1 MRLSNYF
8 LKTYKEYPSDE
19 DIISQKLLVKAGYI
33 KKHAQGIYEYLPL
46 GFRSMEK
53 IKTVI
58 REEMDKIG
66 FCEMQM
72 PTLLMQ
78 EVYDKRIKFFG
89 KEMFKI
95 KDRTDKDLCLGPT
108 HEEPFILLVKDALN
122 SYKQLPI
129 GLYQINNKY
138 RDEIRPRFG
147 LMRAKE
153 FVMKDAY
160 SYDKDEKALDVT
172 YKKVKQAYNNIFNRV
187 GLDFVP
193 VVSDNGVMG
202 GSASEEFMAKSSVGE
217 ADILDCGCGYAVN
230 LEKVE
235 CSFEKANTKPKFDKK
250 ELVKTPNAKTVEQ
263 LVNFLNK
270 NEAEFLKA
278 IVYKADD
285 KFVLALVRGD
295 REVNETKLTNYLK
308 CANLELASV
317 DDFVKINSVA
327 GFVGAFDLKN
337 CLTIAD
343 NEVQNMVDFV
353 IGANKTDTHYIN
365 ANLSDLKI
373 DKFLDLRNAVEGDK
387 CPLCGKPMTMK
398 KGIEVGHIFKNDTHY
413 SERLGCTFLDENGKM
428 KPVHTGC
435 YGIGVGRTL
444 SAIIEQNF
452 DEKGIVLPENI
463 APYKYAI
470 LPVNIKDEKQMELA
484 EKIYAKCDQNDAL
497 FDDRKD
503 TFGFRMKDLE
513 LIGIPN
519 IIVVGK
525 NAEQGM
531 VELYKRKTDEKSLIK
546 IEDLNF

>member
-8 LKTYKEYPSDE
+8 LKTYKEFPSDE

-33 KKHAQGIYEYLPL
+33 KKHAQGIYEYLPI
-46 GFRSMEK
+46 GFRSIEK
-53 IKTVI
+53 IKTII

-66 FCEMQM
+66 FVEMQM

-78 EVYDKRIKFFG
+78 DVYDKRIKFFG

-122 SYKQLPI
+122 SYKQLPMN
-129 GLYQINNKY
+129 LYQINNKY

-153 FVMKDAY
+153 FIMKDAY
-160 SYDKDEKALDVT
+160 SYDKDEKCLDIT
-172 YKKVKQAYNNIFNRV
+172 YNKVKQAYNNIFSRV

-235 CSFEKANTKPKFDKK
+235 CAFEKEKITPKFDKK
-250 ELVKTPNAKTVEQ
+250 ELVKTPNVKTVKQ

-270 NEAEFLKA
+270 KESDFLKA
-278 IVYKADD
+278 IVYKADE
-285 KFVLALVRGD
+285 KLVLVLVRGD

-308 CANLELASV
+308 CANLELASAE
-317 DDFVKINSVA
+317 DFDKINSVP
-327 GFVGAFDLKN
+327 GFVGAFDLTN
-337 CLTIAD
+337 CTTLAD
-343 NEVQNMVDFV
+343 YEVQNMADFV
-353 IGANKTDTHYIN
+353 IGANKKDAHYIN
-365 ANLSDLKI
+365 ANLKDLKI
-373 DKFLDLRNAVEGDK
+373 DNYLDLRNAVEGDK
-387 CPLCGKPMTMK
+387 CPVCGKPMTMK

-413 SERLGCTFLDENGKM
+413 SERLGCTFLDENGKTQ
-428 KPVHTGC
+428 PVHTGC

-444 SAIIEQNF
+444 SAVIEQHY
-452 DEKGIVLPENI
+452 DENGIVLPDSI
-463 APYKYAI
+463 APFKYAI
-470 LPVNIKDEKQMELA
+470 LPVNIKDAEQMELA
-484 EKIYAKCDQNDAL
+484 EKLYASGNQNEIL

-503 TFGFRMKDLE
+503 SFGFRMKDLE
-513 LIGIPN
+513 LIGIPY
-519 IIVVGK
+519 IIIVGK
-525 NAEQGM
+525 NANEGL
-531 VELYKRKTDEKSLIK
+531 VELYDRKSGDKK
-546 IEDLNF
+546 ITRIADLKL